1 MNKKEEVITEL
12 SQQLISTRA
21 TQRKAALQVLKRY
34 DYAAVED
41 ILLAALSVEKDK
53 YILHDFFEI
62 FFENASEELFYKLY
76 FQAKSVDDSQ
86 KANDEKFKGIED
98 LLSRMSSLLAEIHNG
113 KNPLDYYKIAEMQWN
128 KDVSGKKK
136 QEEHRRQQIQK
147 FIKKTDSKE
156 QKKENEELT
165 KFAFLS
171 HTIGFAIVLIIWF
184 GLHADSIFAKKT
196 TDDIKSADETTQQ
209 YDEEAF
215 VFIPEDPISVKGV
228 VADANA
234 EFRQVMLQCEG
245 EKYMLT
251 FPDSIKI
258 PATGA
263 ELSCQI
269 YVEDYA
275 DGVYVAQVLTVY

>member
-12 SQQLISTRA
+12 SQQLISTKS

-41 ILLAALSVEKDK
+41 ILLAALSVENDK

-62 FFENASEELFYKLY
+62 FFENSSEELFYKLY

-86 KANDEKFKGIED
+86 KANQEKFKGIED

-136 QEEHRRQQIQK
+136 QEEQRRQQIQR

-156 QKKENEELT
+156 QKKEKEELT
-165 KFAFLS
+165 KFASIS
-171 HTIGFAIVLIIWF
+171 HAVGLILVVVIWF
-184 GLHADSIFAKKT
+184 WMRADNIWPEKGTDNHEADAADAAEQYSEAIFLP
-196 TDDIKSADETTQQ
+196 
-209 YDEEAF
+209 EE
-215 VFIPEDPISVKGV
+215 PISVKGV
-228 VADANA
+228 VSDANT
-234 EFRQVMLQCEG
+234 EFRQVMLQCENDR
-245 EKYMLT
+245 YMLT
-251 FPDSIKI
+251 FPEDLKI
-258 PATGA
+258 PASGE

-269 YVEDYA
+269 FVEDYI
-275 DGVYVAQVLTVY
+275 DGVYVAQVITLY